1 METIRKSMMDEVLSC
16 SRGSSEFE
24 VLDAVVESGRPVNW
38 MYFCEC
44 GERLQKE

>member
-1 METIRKSMMDEVLSC
+1 MMDEVLSC

-24 VLDAVVESGRPVNW
+24 VLVAVVESGRPVNW